1 MPNRNNHW
9 ITQRENGWADIR
21 EGNQRATKIYDTQL
35 EAFCAAREIA
45 RQEGGEV
52 IINCT
57 DLSLIWLSE
66 RLSPNMILCSVI
78 TKSFLT

>member
-9 ITQRENGWADIR
+9 ITQRENGWADVR

-35 EAFCAAREIA
+35 EAFYAAREIA

-52 IINCT
+52 IITGT
-57 DLSLIWLSE
+57 DGLIRE
-66 RLSPNMILCSVI
+66 RNTYGKPDHCPP
-78 TKSFLT
+78 KG